1 MILTIDVGNT
11 NIAVGIADGDEWI
24 EHWRLQTAPEKT
36 ADEYQVLFQN
46 LLSASGHTLGAVERV
61 VVSSVVP
68 VLTPAIV
75 AVTKKLFGQEP
86 LVVRHDLET
95 GLDPESVPAEMG
107 SDLIANATAAYDRC
121 KGAAIVVDFG
131 TALTFTAVS
140 ATGRVLGVSIAPGLR
155 SALKALSSNA
165 AQLMAVEIVAPPTAL
180 GRNTVHSIQSGIVFG
195 YVGLVKEVV
204 GRMSAE
210 MDTTPT
216 VIATG
221 GLATTIAP
229 YVESFDEVR
238 PWHTLEGLILLARK
252 NPA

>member
-11 NIAVGIADGDEWI
+11 NIAFGIADGDEWI
-24 EHWRLQTAPEKT
+24 EHWRLRTAPENT
-36 ADEYQVLFQN
+36 ADEYLVLFQT
-46 LLSASGHTLGAVERV
+46 LLSTSGHTLSAVERV

-75 AVTKKLFGQEP
+75 AVAEKLFGQAP

-95 GLDPESVPAEMG
+95 GLDPESIPAEMG
-107 SDLIANATAAYDRC
+107 SDLVANATAAFDRY
-121 KGAAIVVDFG
+121 KGAAIIVDFG

-140 ATGRVLGVSIAPGLR
+140 ATGRVLGVSIAPGLH
-155 SALKALSSNA
+155 SALKALFSNA
-165 AQLMAVEIVAPPTAL
+165 AQLPAVDIVVPPTAL
-180 GRNTVHSIQSGIVFG
+180 GRNTIHSIQAGVVFG

-221 GLATTIAP
+221 GLATTLAP
-229 YVESFDEVR
+229 HVDCFDEVR
-238 PWHTLEGLILLARK
+238 PWHTLEGLIVLARK